1 MVSGISY
8 FGFLVGPPF
17 IGVVAE
23 LISLRTAMLIPA
35 ALVLALA
42 FAVRKVISGKDS
54 ASGE

>member
-42 FAVRKVISGKDS
+42 FAVRKVISEKDS